1 MLDRTLTDV
10 EAAVREAA
18 EAYCRALHDA
28 DTGALG
34 RLFHENSHLY
44 LAQEGVLT
52 DWPRQT
58 FLDRVGSRQP
68 GGGAPDFEIESV
80 DVAGPEMACVR
91 LSVGVPPRRYRDYLN
106 FLKIDGEWRV
116 IAKLFRVVDGPAV

>member
-1 MLDRTLTDV
+1 MLDRALTDV
-10 EAAVREAA
+10 QAAVREAA
-18 EAYCRALHDA
+18 QAYCRALHEA
-28 DTGALG
+28 DTGRLS
-34 RLFHENSHLY
+34 RLFHENAHLY
-44 LAQEGVLT
+44 LSQGGVLT
-52 DWPRQT
+52 DWPRQH
-58 FLDRVGSRQP
+58 FLDRVGARPP
-68 GGGAPDFEIESV
+68 GEGAPEFEIESI